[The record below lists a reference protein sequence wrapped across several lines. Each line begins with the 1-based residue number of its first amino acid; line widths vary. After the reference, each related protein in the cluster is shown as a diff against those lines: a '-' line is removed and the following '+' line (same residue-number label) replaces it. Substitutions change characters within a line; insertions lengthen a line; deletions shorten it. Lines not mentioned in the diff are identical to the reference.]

1 MSTTIALIA
10 IYYLCVEWHKTAASV
25 DAYNLMEN
33 RRPMTFALR
42 LLAVQAVIMVI
53 LIVKNCIVPLFKM
66 AVKGS
71 FTNVSI
77 TLMNNAIGPIII
89 SALMIVTVFVAD
101 WIRTAEKTAV
111 INFSSLALAV
121 VSLLVSLT

>member
-1 MSTTIALIA
+1 MVDDGLST
-10 IYYLCVEWHKTAASV
+10 IY
-25 DAYNLMEN
+25 
-33 RRPMTFALR
+33 
-42 LLAVQAVIMVI
+42 I

-71 FTNVSI
+71 FINVSI
-77 TLMNNAIGPIII
+77 TLMNNAIGPIIL
-89 SALMIVTVFVAD
+89 SVLMIVTVFVAD